1 MPVIGCA
8 LSSAPAL
15 NVTGD
20 ASVDPL
26 TGEQIL
32 TVSLTVELHVCD
44 HAAVPLNITAIS
56 TSPAAGRA
64 PWRKILFTL
73 QMACIKNI
81 IAAFPL
87 KNLN

>member
-1 MPVIGCA
+1 MLLALLTESTYSTMPVIGCA

-20 ASVDPL
+20 ASVDPA

-44 HAAVPLNITAIS
+44 HAAVPLITTTKPSKAV
-56 TSPAAGRA
+56 TSRV
-64 PWRKILFTL
+64 L
-73 QMACIKNI
+73 
-81 IAAFPL
+81 
-87 KNLN
+87 